1 MYLDPSQPSG
11 LTTIENR
18 NQIRYSSFYSAGL
31 DQHHNQFKPNKD
43 GKDANDDDCRQ
54 ESVVRGVIDNYIYV
68 IYKRQFKGA
77 MLLNYVDRE
86 DNQQLK

>member
-18 NQIRYSSFYSAGL
+18 NQIRHSSFYSAGL

-43 GKDANDDDCRQ
+43 GKDANGDERVGKCHGYD
-54 ESVVRGVIDNYIYV
+54 GYIRV
-68 IYKRQFKGA
+68 KKLASWGKKFGRPK
-77 MLLNYVDRE
+77 
-86 DNQQLK
+86 